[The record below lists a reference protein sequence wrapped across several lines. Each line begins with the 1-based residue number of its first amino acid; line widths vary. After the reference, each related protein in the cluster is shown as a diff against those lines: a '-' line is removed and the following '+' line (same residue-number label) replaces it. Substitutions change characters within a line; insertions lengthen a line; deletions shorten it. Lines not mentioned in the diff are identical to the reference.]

1 MTSSFFKSNLN
12 ENENLISTH
21 FLIKK
26 DYSLTAT
33 KKNRNYLRLKRKR
46 SPINNDKCILSF
58 ERTKKKEKCNKSKE
72 KKDEDFNTIKFQD
85 LSKNVLSI
93 ITSYLRIDDLLKLK
107 NIGSHKIR
115 LYIIELFELM
125 KNNNNFFILKE
136 VKSNKKLFL
145 NKYDSLL
152 NKNNFI
158 KNTYLNELNF
168 KTNYEIKYILYQ
180 AKNNKIYYLIRCLL
194 YTFFCY
200 SEIDGKD
207 IDLLKSSM
215 LKLPENDYYEKFQ
228 FVEEFN
234 SNEVSIFSLN
244 KILLYNIYTKN
255 KDYIINLSYYCDF
268 VFYKKEL
275 KLLIVPYP
283 SDNKIEFYKMSSIK
297 NIKFPLGKLDINSDE
312 DEDKGG
318 KIVEYKKG
326 CDILNL
332 SDYNNGKEFV
342 NLICVYN
349 FRSKKII
356 IFDCKKMKNIKVI
369 NTNSNIIKVNI
380 NELYLIVYSENK
392 SLNYYSLSLKQNN
405 EFSFLNTFNL
415 NTICSNL
422 DNIIHLSLINSSN
435 LINNTYIL
443 LMNFPE
449 KKRIKPFILYLEKLN
464 EKNDFYYSFA
474 PLENNINE
482 NITISDDDEEL
493 IIHIDLI
500 KEKKKDNISL
510 DNYDNILK
518 LKMLF
523 CHGKE
528 SLDENKKNKFER
540 IYSLKEYSSIL

>member
-1 MTSSFFKSNLN
+1 MTSSFFNSNL
-12 ENENLISTH
+12 NENLISTNL
-21 FLIKK
+21 LIKK
-26 DYSLTAT
+26 DYSLTT

-46 SPINNDKCILSF
+46 SPINNDIISF
-58 ERTKKKEKCNKSKE
+58 ERTKKKEKCNKLIKE
-72 KKDEDFNTIKFQD
+72 KKAEDFNTIKFQD

-136 VKSNKKLFL
+136 VKSNKILFL

-152 NKNNFI
+152 NKNYFI
-158 KNTYLNELNF
+158 KNAYLNELNF
-168 KTNYEIKYILYQ
+168 KKKYEIKYILYQ

-215 LKLPENDYYEKFQ
+215 IKLPENDYYEKFQ

-255 KDYIINLSYYCDF
+255 KDYVIYLSYSCDF

-275 KLLIVPYP
+275 KLLIAPY
-283 SDNKIEFYKMSSIK
+283 SSGNKIEFYKINSIK
-297 NIKFPLGKLDINSDE
+297 NIKFPLGKLDINSNE
-312 DEDKGG
+312 DEGG
-318 KIVEYKKG
+318 IIVENKNG

-332 SDYNNGKEFV
+332 GDYNNGKEFV

-356 IFDCKKMKNIKVI
+356 IFDCKKMKSIKVI
-369 NTNSNIIKVNI
+369 YTNSNIIKVNI

-392 SLNYYSLSLKQNN
+392 SLNYYSLSLKQND

-415 NTICSNL
+415 NNICSNL

-449 KKRIKPFILYLEKLN
+449 KKRTKPFILYLEKLN
-464 EKNDFYYSFA
+464 DKNDFYYSFV

-482 NITISDDDEEL
+482 NITISDEEL
-493 IIHIDLI
+493 FIHIDLI
-500 KEKKKDNISL
+500 NEKKKDNINL

-518 LKMLF
+518 LKIF
-523 CHGKE
+523 ICHGKE
-528 SLDENKKNKFER
+528 SLDEKKKNKFEN